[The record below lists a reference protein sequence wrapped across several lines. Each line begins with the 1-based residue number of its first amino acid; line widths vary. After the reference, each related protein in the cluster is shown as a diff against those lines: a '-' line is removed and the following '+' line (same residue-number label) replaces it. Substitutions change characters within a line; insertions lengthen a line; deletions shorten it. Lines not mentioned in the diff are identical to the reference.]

1 MMMGD
6 ETEQL
11 ASFFSGATP
20 GAAIRVRM
28 KILAYLTRDVLLHTV
43 AVSFTLLVII
53 FSGRFVKYLAE
64 AAVGNLAGDILLPVM
79 FYRLPGFLE
88 LILPL
93 GLFIGILMAY
103 GRLYVE
109 SEMVVLSACGVS
121 PSRLAGYTLVPALLV
136 MVLVAALSLLVTPMG
151 AARSS
156 ALLDDPEASQGL
168 QTLAAGR
175 FQNRRGRDLVSYAET
190 IAPDSGIM
198 SGVFL
203 SQQTASSDG
212 KPQLVVTVAAEGEIV
227 LDSRTGARY
236 LELRD
241 GYRYQGL
248 PGHRDYRVVEFETFG
263 ERIPEPEGG
272 IRSVPRVDGRSTVS
286 LLASAAAED
295 IAALHWRLSLPVTVP
310 IVAIIALC
318 LSRTDHRRGRY
329 IKMAPAFALYLI
341 YLVLL
346 TNARAAME
354 EGAGPLVLWRIHLL
368 YLLLALWLLYGN
380 VVRSSLWRRRRREGS
395 HAAA

>member
-1 MMMGD
+1 
-6 ETEQL
+6 
-11 ASFFSGATP
+11 
-20 GAAIRVRM
+20 M
-28 KILAYLTRDVLLHTV
+28 KILSYLTRDVLQHTV

-79 FYRLPGFLE
+79 FFRLPGFLE

-93 GLFIGILMAY
+93 GLFLGILMAY

-121 PSRLAGYTLVPALLV
+121 PTRLAGYTLVSASLVMLVVALL
-136 MVLVAALSLLVTPMG
+136 SFWVTPMG

-156 ALLDDPEASQGL
+156 ALLDDPETSKGL
-168 QTLAAGR
+168 QTLAEGR
-175 FQNRRGRDLVSYAET
+175 FQYRKSNGVVSYAES
-190 IAPDSGIM
+190 IDPDSGVM
-198 SGVFL
+198 HSVFL
-203 SQQTASSDG
+203 AQQTTAGDG
-212 KPQLVVTVAAEGEIV
+212 RTRLIVTVAAEGEIV
-227 LDSRTGARY
+227 LDTATAVRY

-241 GYRYQGL
+241 GYRYSGQ
-248 PGHRDYRVVEFETFG
+248 PGQLDYEVVQFERFG

-272 IRSVPRVDGRSTVS
+272 IRSASRVDARPTLA
-286 LLASAAAED
+286 LLDSALAEER
-295 IAALHWRLSLPVTVP
+295 AALHWRLSLPVLVP
-310 IVAIIALC
+310 IVALIALS

-329 IKMAPAFALYLI
+329 MKMAPAFALYLI

-346 TNARAAME
+346 TKARSAME
-354 EGAGPLVLWRIHLL
+354 EGAGPLTFWAVHLL
-368 YLLLALWLLYGN
+368 YFSLALVLLYGDT
-380 VVRSSLWRRRRREGS
+380 LRRRWRFKGAN

>member
-1 MMMGD
+1 
-6 ETEQL
+6 
-11 ASFFSGATP
+11 
-20 GAAIRVRM
+20 M

-79 FYRLPGFLE
+79 MYRLPGFLE

-121 PSRLAGYTLVPALLV
+121 PSRLAAYTLVPALLV
-136 MVLVAALSLLVTPMG
+136 MTIVIGLSLLVTPMG
-151 AARSS
+151 AARSY
-156 ALLDDPEASQGL
+156 ALLDDPEKSQGL

-175 FQNRRGRDLVSYAET
+175 FQTRRGSNLVSYAET
-190 IAPDSGIM
+190 IAPDSGVM

-203 SQQTASSDG
+203 SQRSTPG
-212 KPQLVVTVAAEGEIV
+212 EGNPQLSVTVAAEGEIV
-227 LDSRTGARY
+227 LDTRTGARY

-248 PGHRDYRVVEFETFG
+248 PGHRDYQVVQFETFG
-263 ERIPEPEGG
+263 ERIPEPEGS
-272 IRSVPRVDGRSTVS
+272 IRSAPRVDGRSTAS
-286 LLASAAAED
+286 LLASDAAED
-295 IAALHWRLSLPVTVP
+295 VAALHWRLSLPVTVP

-329 IKMAPAFALYLI
+329 IKMAPAFALYLV

-346 TNARAAME
+346 ANARAAME
-354 EGAGPLVLWRIHLL
+354 AGSGPIVLWRVHLL
-368 YLLLALWLLYGN
+368 YLVLALSLLYGN
-380 VVRSSLWRRRRREGS
+380 AIVRRLRRLRRREGA

>member
-1 MMMGD
+1 
-6 ETEQL
+6 
-11 ASFFSGATP
+11 
-20 GAAIRVRM
+20 M
-28 KILAYLTRDVLLHTV
+28 KILAYLTRDVLQHTV

-79 FYRLPGFLE
+79 FFRLPGFLE

-93 GLFIGILMAY
+93 GLFLGILMAY

-121 PSRLAGYTLVPALLV
+121 PTRLAGYTLVSALLV
-136 MVLVAALSLLVTPMG
+136 MALVALLSLLVTPLG

-156 ALLDDPEASQGL
+156 ALLDDPETSQGL

-175 FQNRRGRDLVSYAET
+175 FQYRKSNGVVSYAER
-190 IAPDSGIM
+190 IDSDSGIM
-198 SGVFL
+198 HSVFL
-203 SQQTASSDG
+203 SQQSAAPGGGTR
-212 KPQLVVTVAAEGEIV
+212 LTITVASEGEIV
-227 LDSRTGARY
+227 LDSTTGARY

-241 GYRYQGL
+241 GYRYSGQ
-248 PGHRDYRVVEFETFG
+248 PGELDYEVVEFERFG

-272 IRSVPRVDGRSTVS
+272 IRSVPRVDARPTRALLEST
-286 LLASAAAED
+286 LPEER
-295 IAALHWRLSLPVTVP
+295 AALHWRLSLPVTVP
-310 IVAIIALC
+310 IVALIALS

-346 TNARAAME
+346 TKARAAME
-354 EGAGPLVLWRIHLL
+354 EGAGPLVFWAVHLL
-368 YLLLALWLLYGN
+368 YGTLALGLLYGDT
-380 VVRSSLWRRRRREGS
+380 LRRRWYTRRARGVADAS
-395 HAAA
+395 A

>member
-1 MMMGD
+1 
-6 ETEQL
+6 
-11 ASFFSGATP
+11 
-20 GAAIRVRM
+20 M

-103 GRLYVE
+103 GRMYVE

-121 PSRLAGYTLVPALLV
+121 PSRLAAYTLVPALLIMIV
-136 MVLVAALSLLVTPMG
+136 VTGLSLLVTPMG

-156 ALLDDPEASQGL
+156 TLLDDPEKSQGL
-168 QTLAAGR
+168 QTLASGR
-175 FQNRRGRDLVSYAET
+175 FQTRKGSNLVSYAET
-190 IAPDSGIM
+190 IAPDTGLM
-198 SGVFL
+198 RGVFL
-203 SQQTASSDG
+203 SQQSRPG
-212 KPQLVVTVAAEGEIV
+212 EGRPQLTVTVAAEGEIV
-227 LDSRTGARY
+227 LDARTGARY

-248 PGHRDYRVVEFETFG
+248 PGHRDYQVIQFESFG

-272 IRSVPRVDGRSTVS
+272 IRSAPRVDGRSTAS
-286 LLASAAAED
+286 LLESDAPED

-354 EGAGPLVLWRIHLL
+354 AGEGPLVLWRVHLL
-368 YLLLALWLLYGN
+368 YLGLALWLLYGD
-380 VVRSSLWRRRRREGS
+380 SLRRRLWHRRRREVT